1 LQTNIKSV
9 GSTGAVL
16 HKMPVTRFLRPATK
30 EKLQAAFATRDVILR
45 SDGRIRYLRL
55 TARTQIVAVVALT
68 VIGFSALTASVG
80 MAVQQ
85 LSIRGHDIE
94 VRNADDAYTRL
105 LTEVTGYFDQFS
117 KSAAVAVSDETY
129 LLGLSAE
136 ESAARRRLTAG
147 EQGGDFWTLN
157 AASPDEQQALREK
170 LRLALRDKLA
180 SFDTDLQRIAARNQS
195 LSKQLADAQNKADQL
210 TTERNQIAE
219 ERNQLTHEV
228 AEQHNA
234 NQALMSQVAQL
245 TASNGTLDAQLQV
258 EAGKQAALAA
268 QLADLQRQL
277 DDTKVAN
284 LDLTRQVAQ
293 NQRALMTVV
302 AQRNLVQTDRTD
314 MAGTI
319 EDLKQRLSTLQ
330 SSQASFVSHLTERTR
345 QNLGDMEK
353 TVQMTGLKVDDL
365 MRLTTEP
372 GLGQGGPFIP
382 APTDTKDANERKLL
396 ESVATL
402 DDEVGRWEKLQVI
415 LRSLPL
421 SAPVDRYYISSG
433 FGERTDPMNGE
444 AAIHEGLDM
453 VDSIR
458 SEVMATAPGRVV
470 FAGWRGSYGRVVEI
484 DHGLGIMTVYA
495 HLDSVLVKEGDLVDY
510 RQAIGKLGNSG
521 RSSGAHVHYE
531 VRFEGKPLDPMGFLK
546 AGRYVFKG

>member
-1 LQTNIKSV
+1 
-9 GSTGAVL
+9 
-16 HKMPVTRFLRPATK
+16 MPVTRFLRSTTK
-30 EKLQAAFATRDVILR
+30 EKLQAVFTTRDVILR

-55 TARTQIVAVVALT
+55 STRTQIVAVAVLT
-68 VIGFSALTASVG
+68 VVGFSALTASIG

-94 VRNADDAYTRL
+94 VRDADDAYTRL

-129 LLGLSAE
+129 LLGLSDD
-136 ESAARRRLTAG
+136 ESAARRRLTG
-147 EQGGDFWTLN
+147 VGQGDARALN
-157 AASPDEQQALREK
+157 AASPHEQQALREK

-195 LSKQLADAQNKADQL
+195 LSRQVVDLRNKAGQLTAERDNVTGERDQL
-210 TTERNQIAE
+210 N
-219 ERNQLTHEV
+219 HEL

-234 NQALMSQVAQL
+234 DQALTSRVAQL
-245 TASNGTLDAQLQV
+245 TAKTGELDAQLEI
-258 EAGKQAALAA
+258 EAGKQAALTA
-268 QLADLQRQL
+268 QLANLQQRL
-277 DDTKVAN
+277 DETKLAN

-293 NQRALMTVV
+293 NERALATVV

-330 SSQASFVSHLTERTR
+330 ESQASFVSHLTERAR

-365 MRLTTEP
+365 LRLANEP
-372 GLGQGGPFIP
+372 ALGQGGPFIP
-382 APTDTKDANERKLL
+382 AATDTKDANERKLL

-458 SEVMATAPGRVV
+458 SAVLATAPGRVV
-470 FAGWRGSYGRVVEI
+470 FAGRRGSYGRMVEI
-484 DHGLGIMTVYA
+484 DHGLGIMTLYA

-510 RQAIGKLGNSG
+510 REAIGKLGNSG

>member
-1 LQTNIKSV
+1 
-9 GSTGAVL
+9 
-16 HKMPVTRFLRPATK
+16 MPVTRFLRPAAR
-30 EKLQAAFATRDVILR
+30 EKLQAVFATRDVILR

-55 TARTQIVAVVALT
+55 TTRTQIFAVAVMGVLG
-68 VIGFSALTASVG
+68 ISAVTASIG
-80 MAVQQ
+80 MGVQQ
-85 LSIRGHDIE
+85 LSMRGQDVA

-117 KSAAVAVSDETY
+117 RSTSSAISDETY
-129 LLGLSAE
+129 LLGLSDD
-136 ESAARRRLTAG
+136 ESAARRQLKTGGA
-147 EQGGDFWTLN
+147 GDFWTLS
-157 AASPDEQQALREK
+157 AASPEEQQALREK

-195 LSKQLADAQNKADQL
+195 LSKQLVESQNKATAVSTERDLVAAERNKLNADL
-210 TTERNQIAE
+210 TTQQN
-219 ERNQLTHEV
+219 T
-228 AEQHNA
+228 
-234 NQALMSQVAQL
+234 NQALSSRVAQL
-245 TASNGTLDAQLQV
+245 TTSTGQLDAQLQI
-258 EAGKQAALAA
+258 ESGKQVALNA
-268 QLADLQRQL
+268 QIADLQRQL
-277 DDTKVAN
+277 DVVKTAN

-319 EDLKQRLSTLQ
+319 EDLKVRLSSLQ
-330 SSQASFVSHLTERTR
+330 ESQASFVSHLTERAR

-353 TVQMTGLKVDDL
+353 TVQMTGLRVDDL
-365 MRLTTEP
+365 LRLTNEP
-372 GLGQGGPFIP
+372 VAGQGGPFIP
-382 APTDTKDANERKLL
+382 APTDTKDDSERKLL

-421 SAPVDRYYISSG
+421 SAPVDNYYISSG
-433 FGERTDPMNGE
+433 FGERTDPLNGE
-444 AAIHEGLDM
+444 SAIHEGLDL

-458 SEVMATAPGRVV
+458 SQVLATAPGRVI
-470 FAGWRGSYGRVVEI
+470 FSGWRGNYGRVVEI
-484 DHGLGIMTVYA
+484 DHGLGITTVYA

-521 RSSGAHVHYE
+521 RSSGPHVHYE
-531 VRFEGKPLDPMGFLK
+531 VRYEGKPLDPMGFLK

>member
-1 LQTNIKSV
+1 
-9 GSTGAVL
+9 
-16 HKMPVTRFLRPATK
+16 MPVTRFLRIK
-30 EKLQAAFATRDVILR
+30 EKLQAVFTTRDVILR

-55 TARTQIVAVVALT
+55 TARTQIVTVAALT
-68 VIGFSALTASVG
+68 VIGFSAITASIG
-80 MAVQQ
+80 MSVQQ

-129 LLGLSAE
+129 LLGLSDDG
-136 ESAARRRLTAG
+136 SAARRKLTGG
-147 EQGGDFWTLN
+147 EQGDFWRLS

-195 LSKQLADAQNKADQL
+195 LSKQLVETQHKADDL
-210 TTERNQIAE
+210 TTDRDTVSAERDDLNH
-219 ERNQLTHEV
+219 QLAV
-228 AEQHNA
+228 QHNE
-234 NQALMSQVAQL
+234 NVALTTRVAQL
-245 TASNGTLDAQLQV
+245 TAGTGQLEAQLQV
-258 EAGKQAALAA
+258 EAGKQATLTM
-268 QLADLQRQL
+268 QLTDLQLQL
-277 DDTKVAN
+277 DQTKLAN
-284 LDLTRQVAQ
+284 LDLDRQVAQ
-293 NQRALMTVV
+293 SQRALATVV

-330 SSQASFVSHLTERTR
+330 ESQASFVSHLTERTR

-365 MRLTTEP
+365 LHLTTEP

>member
-1 LQTNIKSV
+1 
-9 GSTGAVL
+9 
-16 HKMPVTRFLRPATK
+16 MPVTRFLRSSIS
-30 EKLQAAFATRDVILR
+30 EKLQAVFTTRDVILR

-55 TARTQIVAVVALT
+55 TARTQIFAVIGLSVL
-68 VIGFSALTASVG
+68 GFSAITASIG
-80 MAVQQ
+80 MGVQQ
-85 LSIRGHDIE
+85 VSIRGHDIE

-129 LLGLSAE
+129 LLGLSDE
-136 ESAARRRLTAG
+136 ESAARRQLTG
-147 EQGGDFWTLN
+147 EQGDFWTLT
-157 AASPDEQQALREK
+157 ATDPEEQQALREK

-195 LSKQLADAQNKADQL
+195 LSKQLTDTQRKADELTADRDGIAADRDQL
-210 TTERNQIAE
+210 ARELAVE
-219 ERNQLTHEV
+219 
-228 AEQHNA
+228 HNE
-234 NQALMSQVAQL
+234 NEALSSRVAQL
-245 TASNGTLDAQLQV
+245 TATTSQLDAQLEI
-258 EAGKQAALAA
+258 EAGKQAALNA
-268 QLADLQRQL
+268 QLADLQQQL
-277 DDTKVAN
+277 EQTKVAN
-284 LDLTRQVAQ
+284 LDLGRQVAQ
-293 NQRALMTVV
+293 NERALATVV
-302 AQRNLVQTDRTD
+302 AQRNLVQTDRTN

-319 EDLKQRLSTLQ
+319 EDLKVRLASLQ
-330 SSQASFVSHLTERTR
+330 ESQASFVSHLTVRAR

-365 MRLTTEP
+365 LHLTTEP
-372 GLGQGGPFIP
+372 GLAQGGPFIP
-382 APTDTKDANERKLL
+382 AATDTKDANERKLL

-402 DDEVGRWEKLQVI
+402 DDEVARWEKLQVI

-433 FGERTDPMNGE
+433 FGERTDPLNGE

-453 VDSIR
+453 VDTIK
-458 SEVMATAPGRVV
+458 SEVLATAPGRVTH
-470 FAGWRGSYGRVVEI
+470 AGWRGNYGRVVEI
-484 DHGLGIMTVYA
+484 DHGLGITTIYA
-495 HLDSVLVKEGDLVDY
+495 HLDSVLVKVGDLVDY

>member
-1 LQTNIKSV
+1 ML
-9 GSTGAVL
+9 
-16 HKMPVTRFLRPATK
+16 VTRFLRSATRQ
-30 EKLQAAFATRDVILR
+30 KLQAVFTTRDVILR

-55 TARTQIVAVVALT
+55 TARTQIVAVAALT
-68 VIGFSALTASVG
+68 VIGFSALTASIG
-80 MAVQQ
+80 MSVQQ

-94 VRNADDAYTRL
+94 IRNADDAYTRL

-129 LLGLSAE
+129 LLGLSE
-136 ESAARRRLTAG
+136 DESAARRQLTG
-147 EQGGDFWTLN
+147 GQGHFWTL
-157 AASPDEQQALREK
+157 AAAGPDQQQALREK

-180 SFDTDLQRIAARNQS
+180 SFDTDLQRIAARNRS
-195 LSKQLADAQNKADQL
+195 LSRQLVDTQDKADHL
-210 TTERNQIAE
+210 TADRDSVAE
-219 ERNQLTHEV
+219 ERDNLSHELAV
-228 AEQHNA
+228 QHNQ
-234 NQALMSQVAQL
+234 NQALTSRVAQL
-245 TASNGTLDAQLQV
+245 TQSTGELDAQLQV
-258 EAGKQAALAA
+258 EAGKQAALTA
-268 QLADLQRQL
+268 QVTDLQLQL
-277 DDTKVAN
+277 DQVKVAN

-293 NQRALMTVV
+293 NQRALSTVV

-314 MAGTI
+314 MAETI

-330 SSQASFVSHLTERTR
+330 ESQATFVSHLTERAR

-365 MRLTTEP
+365 LNLTNEP

-495 HLDSVLVKEGDLVDY
+495 HLDSVLVKVGDLVDY

-531 VRFEGKPLDPMGFLK
+531 VRFDGKPLDPMGFLK

>member
-1 LQTNIKSV
+1 
-9 GSTGAVL
+9 
-16 HKMPVTRFLRPATK
+16 MPVTRFLRTK
-30 EKLQAAFATRDVILR
+30 EKLQAVFATRDVILR

-68 VIGFSALTASVG
+68 VVGFSAITGSIG
-80 MAVQQ
+80 MSVQQ
-85 LSIRGHDIE
+85 LSIRGHDVE

-129 LLGLSAE
+129 LLGLSDD
-136 ESAARRRLTAG
+136 ESAARRRLTG
-147 EQGGDFWTLN
+147 EGGDFWNMT
-157 AASPDEQQALREK
+157 AASPEEQQALREK
-170 LRLALRDKLA
+170 LRIALRDKLA

-195 LSKQLADAQNKADQL
+195 LSKQLVDVQGKADQL
-210 TTERNQIAE
+210 TADRDRITADRDQLNRDIAVE
-219 ERNQLTHEV
+219 
-228 AEQHNA
+228 HNK
-234 NQALMSQVAQL
+234 NQALTSRVAQL
-245 TASNGTLDAQLQV
+245 TATTGQLDAQLET
-258 EAGKQAALAA
+258 EAQKQAALTA
-268 QLADLQRQL
+268 QLAQLQLQF
-277 DDTKVAN
+277 DQVKVAN

-293 NQRALMTVV
+293 GQRALATVV

-314 MAGTI
+314 MAETI
-319 EDLKQRLSTLQ
+319 EDLKVRLSSLQ
-330 SSQASFVSHLTERTR
+330 ESQASFVSHLTERAR

-365 MRLTTEP
+365 LHLTTEP

-453 VDSIR
+453 VDTIK

-495 HLDSVLVKEGDLVDY
+495 HLDSVLVKVGDLVDY

-531 VRFEGKPLDPMGFLK
+531 VRYEGKPLDPMGFLK

>member
-1 LQTNIKSV
+1 
-9 GSTGAVL
+9 
-16 HKMPVTRFLRPATK
+16 MPVTRFLRTK
-30 EKLQAAFATRDVILR
+30 EKLQAVFTTRDVILR

-55 TARTQIVAVVALT
+55 TTRTQIIAVAALT
-68 VIGFSALTASVG
+68 VMGFSAIAASIG
-80 MAVQQ
+80 MGVQQ

-117 KSAAVAVSDETY
+117 KSATVAVSDETY
-129 LLGLSAE
+129 LLGLSDE
-136 ESAARRRLTAG
+136 DSAARRQLTASA
-147 EQGGDFWTLN
+147 QGGDFWTLS

-170 LRLALRDKLA
+170 LRLALRDKLS

-195 LSKQLADAQNKADQL
+195 LSKQLVDTQSKADQL
-210 TTERNQIAE
+210 TADRNSVAE
-219 ERNQLTHEV
+219 ERDNLTHELAV
-228 AEQHNA
+228 KHNE
-234 NQALMSQVAQL
+234 NQALTSRVAQL
-245 TASNGTLDAQLQV
+245 TATTGELDAQLQI
-258 EAGKQAALAA
+258 ETGKQAALNA
-268 QLADLQRQL
+268 QLANLEQQL
-277 DDTKVAN
+277 AAANAVN
-284 LDLTRQVAQ
+284 LDLNRQVAQ
-293 NQRALMTVV
+293 NQRALATVV

-319 EDLKQRLSTLQ
+319 EDLKLRLASLQ
-330 SSQASFVSHLTERTR
+330 SSQASFVSHLTERAR

-365 MRLTTEP
+365 MRLANEP
-372 GLGQGGPFIP
+372 GAGQGGPFIP

-458 SEVMATAPGRVV
+458 SEVLATAPGRVV

-495 HLDSVLVKEGDLVDY
+495 HLDSVLVKVGDLVDY

>member
-1 LQTNIKSV
+1 
-9 GSTGAVL
+9 
-16 HKMPVTRFLRPATK
+16 MPITRFLRTK
-30 EKLQAAFATRDVILR
+30 EKLQAVFTTRDVILR

-55 TARTQIVAVVALT
+55 TTRTQIVTVAALT
-68 VIGFSALTASVG
+68 VMGFSAITASIG
-80 MAVQQ
+80 MSVQQ
-85 LSIRGHDIE
+85 LLIRGHDIE
-94 VRNADDAYTRL
+94 VRDADDAYTRL

-117 KSAAVAVSDETY
+117 KSASAAVSDETY
-129 LLGLSAE
+129 LLGLSDD
-136 ESAARRRLTAG
+136 ESAARRRLAG
-147 EQGGDFWTLN
+147 GTPDDFWTMT
-157 AASPDEQQALREK
+157 AASPQEQQVLREK

-195 LSKQLADAQNKADQL
+195 LSKQLVDVQQKNAALTDERDSISEDRDQL
-210 TTERNQIAE
+210 ARQ
-219 ERNQLTHEV
+219 V
-228 AEQHNA
+228 AAQHNE
-234 NQALMSQVAQL
+234 NLALNSRLAQL
-245 TASNGTLDAQLQV
+245 TETKSALDAQL
-258 EAGKQAALAA
+258 EAETQKQDALNQ

-277 DDTKVAN
+277 DETKVAN

-293 NQRALMTVV
+293 NQRALATVI

-330 SSQASFVSHLTERTR
+330 ESQASFVSHLTERTR

-365 MRLTTEP
+365 LRLATEP
-372 GLGQGGPFIP
+372 ALGQGGPFIP
-382 APTDTKDANERKLL
+382 APTDTKDLNEKKLL

-433 FGERTDPMNGE
+433 FGERTDPLNGE

-453 VDSIR
+453 VDTIK

-495 HLDSVLVKEGDLVDY
+495 HLDSVLVKVGDLVDY
-510 RQAIGKLGNSG
+510 RQAVGKLGNSG

-531 VRFEGKPLDPMGFLK
+531 VRFDGKPLDPMGFLK

>member
-1 LQTNIKSV
+1 MS
-9 GSTGAVL
+9 
-16 HKMPVTRFLRPATK
+16 VTRFLRTK
-30 EKLQAAFATRDVILR
+30 EKLQAVFTTRDVILR

-55 TARTQIVAVVALT
+55 TTRTQIVAVAALT
-68 VIGFSALTASVG
+68 IIGFSAITASIG
-80 MAVQQ
+80 MSVQQ

-129 LLGLSAE
+129 LLGLSDD
-136 ESAARRRLTAG
+136 ESAARRRLTG
-147 EQGGDFWTLN
+147 SGKDFWTLT
-157 AASPDEQQALREK
+157 AASPEEQQALREK

-195 LSKQLADAQNKADQL
+195 LSKQLVEVQQNNAQLTDERDSVTADRDQL
-210 TTERNQIAE
+210 NRDIA
-219 ERNQLTHEV
+219 
-228 AEQHNA
+228 AEHNK
-234 NQALMSQVAQL
+234 NQALASRLAVL
-245 TASNGTLDAQLQV
+245 TTTKEELDARL
-258 EAGKQAALAA
+258 EAEAAKQAELNT
-268 QLADLQRQL
+268 QVADLQRQL
-277 DDTKVAN
+277 DETKLAN

-293 NQRALMTVV
+293 NQRALSTVI

-330 SSQASFVSHLTERTR
+330 ESQASFVSHLTERTR

-365 MRLTTEP
+365 LRLTTEP

-382 APTDTKDANERKLL
+382 APTDTKDLNEKKLL

-495 HLDSVLVKEGDLVDY
+495 HLDSVLVKVGDLVDY
-510 RQAIGKLGNSG
+510 REAIGKLGNSG

>member
-1 LQTNIKSV
+1 MHNLKVSV

-16 HKMPVTRFLRPATK
+16 HKMPVTRFLRTK
-30 EKLQAAFATRDVILR
+30 EKLQALFTTRDVILR

-55 TARTQIVAVVALT
+55 TARTQIVTVAALT
-68 VIGFSALTASVG
+68 VIGFAAITGSIG
-80 MAVQQ
+80 MSVQQ

-129 LLGLSAE
+129 LLGLSDE
-136 ESAARRRLTAG
+136 ESAARRRLTG
-147 EQGGDFWTLN
+147 EGGDFWTLT
-157 AASPDEQQALREK
+157 AASPEEQQALREK

-195 LSKQLADAQNKADQL
+195 LSKQLVDVEQKNTALTDERDSITEDRDQL
-210 TTERNQIAE
+210 ARQ
-219 ERNQLTHEV
+219 V
-228 AEQHNA
+228 AAQHNE
-234 NQALMSQVAQL
+234 NLALNSRLAQL
-245 TASNGTLDAQLQV
+245 TETKGALDAQLADQ
-258 EAGKQAALAA
+258 AGKQAALNQ
-268 QLADLQRQL
+268 QLFDLQRQL
-277 DDTKVAN
+277 DETKLAN

-293 NQRALMTVV
+293 NQRALTTVI

-319 EDLKQRLSTLQ
+319 EDLKERLSTLQ
-330 SSQASFVSHLTERTR
+330 ESQASFVSHLTERTR

-365 MRLTTEP
+365 LHLTNEP
-372 GLGQGGPFIP
+372 GLGQGGPFVP
-382 APTDTKDANERKLL
+382 APTDTKDLNEKKLL

>member
-1 LQTNIKSV
+1 
-9 GSTGAVL
+9 
-16 HKMPVTRFLRPATK
+16 
-30 EKLQAAFATRDVILR
+30 
-45 SDGRIRYLRL
+45 L
-55 TARTQIVAVVALT
+55 TAERDNV
-68 VIGFSALTASVG
+68 
-80 MAVQQ
+80 
-85 LSIRGHDIE
+85 
-94 VRNADDAYTRL
+94 
-105 LTEVTGYFDQFS
+105 
-117 KSAAVAVSDETY
+117 
-129 LLGLSAE
+129 
-136 ESAARRRLTAG
+136 AG
-147 EQGGDFWTLN
+147 E
-157 AASPDEQQALREK
+157 R
-170 LRLALRDKLA
+170 
-180 SFDTDLQRIAARNQS
+180 
-195 LSKQLADAQNKADQL
+195 DQL
-210 TTERNQIAE
+210 N
-219 ERNQLTHEV
+219 HEL
-228 AEQHNA
+228 AEQHNE
-234 NQALMSQVAQL
+234 NQALTSRVAQL
-245 TASNGTLDAQLQV
+245 TATTGQLDARLEI
-258 EAGKQAALAA
+258 EAGKQAALTA
-268 QLADLQRQL
+268 QLADLQQQL
-277 DDTKVAN
+277 DETKLAN

-293 NQRALMTVV
+293 NQRALATVV

-314 MAGTI
+314 MADTI
-319 EDLKQRLSTLQ
+319 EDLKLRLSSLQ
-330 SSQASFVSHLTERTR
+330 ESQASFVSHLTERAR

-353 TVQMTGLKVDDL
+353 TVQMTGLKVEDL
-365 MRLTTEP
+365 LRLTSEP

-382 APTDTKDANERKLL
+382 VATDTKDANERKLL

-470 FAGWRGSYGRVVEI
+470 YAGWRGSYGRMVEI

-531 VRFEGKPLDPMGFLK
+531 VRFEGKPLNPMGFLK

>member
-1 LQTNIKSV
+1 
-9 GSTGAVL
+9 
-16 HKMPVTRFLRPATK
+16 MPVARFLRIK
-30 EKLQAAFATRDVILR
+30 EKLQAAFTTRDVILR

-55 TARTQIVAVVALT
+55 TTRTQIVSIVSLT
-68 VIGFSALTASVG
+68 VIGFAAVAASVG
-80 MAVQQ
+80 MSVQQ

-117 KSAAVAVSDETY
+117 KSAAAAVSDETY

-136 ESAARRRLTAG
+136 DSAARRRLTGAAG
-147 EQGGDFWTLN
+147 KFWTLS
-157 AASPDEQQALREK
+157 AASPEEQQVLREK

-195 LSKQLADAQNKADQL
+195 LSKQLAEVQKKNENLTAERNNLTSERDQL
-210 TTERNQIAE
+210 NRA
-219 ERNQLTHEV
+219 V
-228 AEQHNA
+228 AVEHNK
-234 NQALMSQVAQL
+234 NQALASQLAL
-245 TASNGTLDAQLQV
+245 ATASKQQLDAKLAA
-258 EAGKQAALAA
+258 EAEKQAALTAA
-268 QLADLQRQL
+268 LEDLKRQL
-277 DDTKVAN
+277 DETKVAN

-293 NQRALMTVV
+293 NQRALSTVI
-302 AQRNLVQTDRTD
+302 AQRNLVQTDRTS

-319 EDLKQRLSTLQ
+319 EDLKERLSTLQ
-330 SSQASFVSHLTERTR
+330 ESQASFVSHLTERTR

-365 MRLTTEP
+365 MRLAIEP

-453 VDSIR
+453 VDSIK

-470 FAGWRGSYGRVVEI
+470 FAGWRGSYGRIVEV
-484 DHGLGIMTVYA
+484 DHGLGITTVYA
-495 HLDSVLVKEGDLVDY
+495 HLDSVLVKVGDLVDY

-531 VRFEGKPLDPMGFLK
+531 VRFDGKPLDPMGFLK

>member
-1 LQTNIKSV
+1 
-9 GSTGAVL
+9 
-16 HKMPVTRFLRPATK
+16 MPVTRFLRSANR
-30 EKLQAAFATRDVILR
+30 EKWQAVFATRDVILR

-55 TARTQIVAVVALT
+55 TARTQIVAVAALT
-68 VIGFSALTASVG
+68 VIGFSAITASIG
-80 MAVQQ
+80 MGVQQ
-85 LSIRGHDIE
+85 LSIRIHDIE

-117 KSAAVAVSDETY
+117 RSAAVAADETY
-129 LLGLSAE
+129 LLGLSPA
-136 ESAARRRLTAG
+136 ESAARRRLTG
-147 EQGGDFWTLN
+147 GSGQGDFWSLSAT
-157 AASPDEQQALREK
+157 SPQEQQMLREK
-170 LRLALRDKLA
+170 LRLALRDKLS
-180 SFDTDLQRIAARNQS
+180 SFDTDLQRIAAKNQS
-195 LSKQLADAQNKADQL
+195 LSKQLVDIDEANAKL
-210 TTERNQIAE
+210 TTERDRVTE
-219 ERNQLTHEV
+219 ERDQLAREV
-228 AEQHNA
+228 AAQHNENLSLNA
-234 NQALMSQVAQL
+234 RLAQL
-245 TASNGTLDAQLQV
+245 TETKGSLDAQLAA
-258 EAGKQAALAA
+258 EAAKQSALQA

-277 DDTKVAN
+277 DETKVAN
-284 LDLTRQVAQ
+284 LDLNRQVAQ
-293 NQRALMTVV
+293 NQRALSTVI

-330 SSQASFVSHLTERTR
+330 ESQASFVSHLTERTR

-365 MRLTTEP
+365 LRLTSEP

-433 FGERTDPMNGE
+433 FGERTDPLNGE
-444 AAIHEGLDM
+444 PAIHEGLDM
-453 VDSIR
+453 VDTIK

-484 DHGLGIMTVYA
+484 DHGLGIITVYA

>member
-1 LQTNIKSV
+1 MLLDHAKSV

-16 HKMPVTRFLRPATK
+16 HKMPVTRFLRTK
-30 EKLQAAFATRDVILR
+30 ERLQAVFTTRDVILR

-68 VIGFSALTASVG
+68 VIGFSAIAASIG
-80 MAVQQ
+80 MSVQQ

-117 KSAAVAVSDETY
+117 RSAAVAASDETY
-129 LLGLSAE
+129 LLGLSDE
-136 ESAARRRLTAG
+136 DSAARRQLTG
-147 EQGGDFWTLN
+147 SGGDFWRLT

-170 LRLALRDKLA
+170 LRLALREKLA

-195 LSKQLADAQNKADQL
+195 LSKQLVDTQHKADQL
-210 TTERNQIAE
+210 TADRDSLAAERNDL
-219 ERNQLTHEV
+219 NHELAVQQNENV
-228 AEQHNA
+228 ALN
-234 NQALMSQVAQL
+234 SRVAQL
-245 TASNGTLDAQLQV
+245 TATTGQLDAQLDV
-258 EAGKQAALAA
+258 AAGKQAALSA
-268 QLADLQRQL
+268 QLADLQLQL
-277 DDTKVAN
+277 DQTKVAN
-284 LDLTRQVAQ
+284 LDLTRQVGQ
-293 NQRALMTVV
+293 NQRALATVV

-330 SSQASFVSHLTERTR
+330 ESQASFVSHLTERAR

-365 MRLTTEP
+365 LRLTNEP

-458 SEVMATAPGRVV
+458 SDVLATAPGRVV

-495 HLDSVLVKEGDLVDY
+495 HLDSVLVKVGDLVDY
-510 RQAIGKLGNSG
+510 RQQIGKLGNSG

-531 VRFEGKPLDPMGFLK
+531 VRFEGKPIDPMGFLK

>member
-1 LQTNIKSV
+1 
-9 GSTGAVL
+9 
-16 HKMPVTRFLRPATK
+16 MPVTRFLHAK
-30 EKLQAAFATRDVILR
+30 EKLQAAFVTRDVILR

-55 TARTQIVAVVALT
+55 TARTQIVTVVALT
-68 VIGFSALTASVG
+68 VIGFSALSASVG
-80 MAVQQ
+80 MGIQQ
-85 LSIRGHDIE
+85 LAIRGHDIE

-117 KSAAVAVSDETY
+117 RSAAGSAAGNSTGRSGNAVPDETY
-129 LLGLSAE
+129 LLGLSEAD
-136 ESAARRRLTAG
+136 SAARRRLAG
-147 EQGGDFWTLN
+147 GAAQGDFWTLS
-157 AASPDEQQALREK
+157 AASPEEQQALREK
-170 LRLALRDKLA
+170 LRLALREKLA

-195 LSKQLADAQNKADQL
+195 LSKQLVELQQKNTQLTDERDSVTEDRDQL
-210 TTERNQIAE
+210 ARQ
-219 ERNQLTHEV
+219 V
-228 AEQHNA
+228 AAQHNE
-234 NQALMSQVAQL
+234 NVALNSRLDQL
-245 TASNGTLDAQLQV
+245 NETRRRLDAQLAAEAEKQDALNRQV
-258 EAGKQAALAA
+258 
-268 QLADLQRQL
+268 ADLQRQL
-277 DDTKVAN
+277 EETKVAN
-284 LDLTRQVAQ
+284 LDLARQAAQ
-293 NQRALMTVV
+293 NQRALSTVI

-330 SSQASFVSHLTERTR
+330 ESQASFVSHLTERTR
-345 QNLGDMEK
+345 QNLSDMEK

-365 MRLTTEP
+365 LRLTSEP
-372 GLGQGGPFIP
+372 GAGQGGPFIP
-382 APTDTKDANERKLL
+382 APTDTKDLNEKKLL

-421 SAPVDRYYISSG
+421 STPVDRYYISSG
-433 FGERTDPMNGE
+433 FGERTDPLNGE

-453 VDSIR
+453 VDSIK
-458 SEVMATAPGRVV
+458 SDVMATAPGRVV

-495 HLDSVLVKEGDLVDY
+495 HLDSVLVKVGDLVDY
-510 RQAIGKLGNSG
+510 RQTIGKLGNSG

>member
-1 LQTNIKSV
+1 
-9 GSTGAVL
+9 
-16 HKMPVTRFLRPATK
+16 MPVTKILRSATK
-30 EKLQAAFATRDVILR
+30 EKLQAVFATRDVILR

-55 TARTQIVAVVALT
+55 TTRTQIVALVALS
-68 VIGFSALTASVG
+68 VLGISAVTASVG

-85 LSIRGHDIE
+85 LSLRGQDVA

-117 KSAAVAVSDETY
+117 HSATAAVSDETY
-129 LLGLSAE
+129 LLGLSDE
-136 ESAARRRLTAG
+136 ESAARRQLKTG
-147 EQGGDFWTLN
+147 SQGDFWTLT
-157 AASPDEQQALREK
+157 AAPPEQQQALREK

-195 LSKQLADAQNKADQL
+195 LSKQLVDVQDQAAQL
-210 TTERNQIAE
+210 TTDRDNITKDRDKLTEALATQKDSNQT
-219 ERNQLTHEV
+219 LSDH
-228 AEQHNA
+228 
-234 NQALMSQVAQL
+234 VAQL
-245 TASNGTLDAQLQV
+245 TANNGQLDAQLQI
-258 EAGKQAALAA
+258 EAGKQAALTT
-268 QLADLQRQL
+268 QLSDLQQQL
-277 DDTKVAN
+277 DQVRVAN

-293 NQRALMTVV
+293 NQRALATVV
-302 AQRNLVQTDRTD
+302 AQRNLLQTARTD

-319 EDLKQRLSTLQ
+319 EDLKLRLASIQ
-330 SSQASFVSHLTERTR
+330 ESQASFVSHLTERAR

-353 TVQMTGLKVDDL
+353 TVQMTGLRVDAL
-365 MRLTTEP
+365 LRLTSEP

-382 APTDTKDANERKLL
+382 APTDTKDASERKLL

-421 SAPVDRYYISSG
+421 SAPVDNYYISSG
-433 FGERTDPMNGE
+433 FGERTDPLNGE
-444 AAIHEGLDM
+444 SAIHEGLDM

-458 SEVMATAPGRVV
+458 SQVLATAPGRVS
-470 FAGWRGSYGRVVEI
+470 FAGWRGNYGRVVEI
-484 DHGLGIMTVYA
+484 DHGLGITTVYA

-521 RSSGAHVHYE
+521 RSSGPHVHYE

>member
-1 LQTNIKSV
+1 MQ
-9 GSTGAVL
+9 AV
-16 HKMPVTRFLRPATK
+16 
-30 EKLQAAFATRDVILR
+30 FATRDVILR

-55 TARTQIVAVVALT
+55 TARTQVVSVVALT
-68 VIGFSALTASVG
+68 VIGFSAITASIG
-80 MAVQQ
+80 MSVQQ

-117 KSAAVAVSDETY
+117 KSANVAVADETY
-129 LLGLSAE
+129 LLGLSDD
-136 ESAARRRLTAG
+136 ESAARRRLAGGTAS
-147 EQGGDFWTLN
+147 GDFWTLT
-157 AASPDEQQALREK
+157 AASPEEQQALREK

-195 LSKQLADAQNKADQL
+195 LSKQLVDVQHKNTAL
-210 TTERNQIAE
+210 TDERDSVTEDRDRLA
-219 ERNQLTHEV
+219 REV
-228 AEQHNA
+228 AAQHNE
-234 NQALMSQVAQL
+234 NLALNSRLAQL
-245 TASNGTLDAQLQV
+245 TETRSRLDA
-258 EAGKQAALAA
+258 ELAA
-268 QLADLQRQL
+268 EAEKQDALNRQLADLQRQL
-277 DDTKVAN
+277 EETKVAN

-293 NQRALMTVV
+293 NQRALSTVI

-330 SSQASFVSHLTERTR
+330 ESQASFVSHLTERTR
-345 QNLGDMEK
+345 QNLSDMEK

-365 MRLTTEP
+365 LRLTSEP
-372 GLGQGGPFIP
+372 GMGQGGPFIP
-382 APTDTKDANERKLL
+382 APTDTKDLNEKKLL

-421 SAPVDRYYISSG
+421 STPVDRYYISSG
-433 FGERTDPMNGE
+433 FGERTDPLNGE

-453 VDSIR
+453 VDSIK
-458 SEVMATAPGRVV
+458 SDVMATAPGRVI

-495 HLDSVLVKEGDLVDY
+495 HLDSVLVKVGDLVDY
-510 RQAIGKLGNSG
+510 RQTIGKLGNSG